1 MSLADSIIRAAA
13 PAYNLIHADLWRIE
27 SGAHAGEYFQG
38 DAQTESVVSL
48 DTELGSDAREKTMLF
63 VDRPIPAGLNR
74 SVIING
80 KGCMWRMVGDI
91 DDNPGNDR
99 VKFEIVKIVANKD
112 A

>member
-1 MSLADSIIRAAA
+1 MSLADSIIRSAA

-63 VDRPIPAGLNR
+63 VDRPIPALNR
-74 SVIING
+74 GMIING
-80 KGCMWRMVGDI
+80 KGYNWRLVGDV

-99 VKFEIVKIVANKD
+99 VKFEIVKITSQD
-112 A
+112 S